1 MSDSTTSEDPPTVGR
16 DRRIATE
23 RRGRTPAHVV
33 VTPAQNEAETIVD
46 IVRAITAHGYT
57 SVVVDDASVDATG
70 DLARQ
75 AGAVVV
81 RLDQSFG
88 VGHALRRGF
97 SHALSLGATS
107 IVQCDGDGQ
116 HPVDEIPRLFDHRPD
131 AALVIG
137 SRFLS
142 DDPLRLTAAKR
153 VGIALLRRRLRI
165 RVGLRVTDPTSGF
178 RSIRQP
184 LLSAFAEDF
193 PSTYLGDTFEACL
206 AAAELVGPDAIAELG
221 VVMRDRQGGVPFA
234 TGPHAAWLLVRA
246 VVGTSRL
253 VRRPLRRL
261 R

>member
-1 MSDSTTSEDPPTVGR
+1 MSDPGVRAPQ
-16 DRRIATE
+16 DRRLAHE
-23 RRGRTPAHVV
+23 RRLPKAMHIV
-33 VTPAQNEAETIVD
+33 VTPAQNEAETIAD
-46 IVRAITAHGYT
+46 IVQAITSLGFI
-57 SVVVDDASVDATG
+57 SVVVDDASVDDTG
-70 DLARQ
+70 TLAHE

-116 HPVDEIPRLFDHRPD
+116 HPVHEIPRLFDHRPD

-142 DDPLRLTAAKR
+142 DDPLRLSGAKR
-153 VGIALLRRRLRI
+153 AGIALLRRRLRI
-165 RVGLRVTDPTSGF
+165 RVGLRISDPTSGF

-206 AAAELVGPDAIAELG
+206 AAAELVGPDAIAEVG

-234 TGPHAAWLLVRA
+234 TGTHAAWLLARA

>member
-1 MSDSTTSEDPPTVGR
+1 MVVSDFDTPEGQDRRVVGERRSTTST
-16 DRRIATE
+16 
-23 RRGRTPAHVV
+23 HVV
-33 VTPAQNEAETIVD
+33 VTPAQNEADTIAD
-46 IVRAITAHGYT
+46 IVRAVTALGYV
-57 SVVVDDASVDATG
+57 SVVVDDASIDATG
-70 DLARQ
+70 ELASR

-97 SHALSLGATS
+97 SHALSLGATA

-116 HPVDEIPRLFDHRPD
+116 HPVHEIPRLFEHRSD

-142 DDPLRLTAAKR
+142 DDPLRLSAAKR
-153 VGIALLRRRLRI
+153 IGIALLRRRLRV

-193 PSTYLGDTFEACL
+193 PSSYLGDTFEACL
-206 AAAELVGPDAIAELG
+206 AATELVGPDAIAEIG